1 MPRPQIP
8 DRRPYRVYTRDPG
21 SGLLVHD
28 GLIYRGERCAW
39 RVARAISRVLGQEAQ
54 ARPA

>member
-1 MPRPQIP
+1 
-8 DRRPYRVYTRDPG
+8 VYTRDPG

-39 RVARAISRVLGQEAQ
+39 RVTRAISRVLGQEAQ